1 MLMTIILAAYGC
13 NARS

>member
-13 NARS
+13 KARS